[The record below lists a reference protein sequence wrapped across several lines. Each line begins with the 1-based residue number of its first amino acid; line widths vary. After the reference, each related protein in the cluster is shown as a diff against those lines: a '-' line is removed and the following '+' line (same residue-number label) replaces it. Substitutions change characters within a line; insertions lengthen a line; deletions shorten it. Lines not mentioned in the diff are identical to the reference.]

1 MWWSC
6 DYWVVIVACICVR
19 VTWMSCDSLSLPLR
33 LVADSESYRTSLR
46 AATTDQCIPRM
57 RHRVL
62 TNLYHRTSLM
72 GVAYNK
78 VHVIMKEKERE
89 KEGGRERKRK
99 GKRERQ
105 REGQREKERERER
118 GSHSTYMI
126 ASFGHIFPSQS
137 SLWTCG
143 ND

>member
-1 MWWSC
+1 
-6 DYWVVIVACICVR
+6 
-19 VTWMSCDSLSLPLR
+19 MSCDSLSLPLR

-46 AATTDQCIPRM
+46 AATTDQCTPRM
-57 RHRVL
+57 KHRVL

-78 VHVIMKEKERE
+78 VHVIMKERE
-89 KEGGRERKRK
+89 RERKREGEKEK
-99 GKRERQ
+99 GKEREA
-105 REGQREKERERER
+105 EKGSEREREERKR

-137 SLWTCG
+137 SL
-143 ND
+143 

>member
-1 MWWSC
+1 
-6 DYWVVIVACICVR
+6 
-19 VTWMSCDSLSLPLR
+19 MSCDSLSLPLR

-46 AATTDQCIPRM
+46 AATTDQCTPRM
-57 RHRVL
+57 KHRVL

-89 KEGGRERKRK
+89 RKRE

-118 GSHSTYMI
+118 GSLLPI
-126 ASFGHIFPSQS
+126 
-137 SLWTCG
+137 
-143 ND
+143 